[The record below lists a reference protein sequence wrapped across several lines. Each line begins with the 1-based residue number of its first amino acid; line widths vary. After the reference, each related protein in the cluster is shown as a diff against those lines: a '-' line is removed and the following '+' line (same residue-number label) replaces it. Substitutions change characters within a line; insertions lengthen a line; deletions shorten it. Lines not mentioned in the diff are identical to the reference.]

1 MSVINK
7 VLKDLDKRGR
17 KPFDATESSSAVAS
31 DKQPSRQWLWWFSGV
46 ALVAIAT
53 FLAYRW
59 LATENSANT
68 SSAMTASEPKA
79 TTAEPIQPY
88 RPQQSQQAEVTE
100 QVPQPEPQP
109 EPDTTTASA
118 SSPTNSFTLPE
129 PLALDSS
136 QPQAPSEPVADEP
149 EPTENEPVFVKQA
162 VNLSPQ
168 QVAEQHAEKA
178 STAQQQGRLS
188 DAESHWQNAVRVLP
202 TDVGYRQKLAAL
214 QYGRGKVTQALVTLN
229 DGLKRQPEA
238 HSLRLLSA
246 KILQKEGQHQAALLL
261 LGKANPSVAEHL
273 EYYQLTA
280 QLAQQ
285 LEQYQLAAT
294 SYGRLAQVQPNN
306 GRWHLGQAIA
316 LERFD
321 STAAAAAYERALM
334 HLTHRPSREFV
345 QNRLQQLNSPSEVQ

>member
-46 ALVAIAT
+46 ALVAIAAL
-53 FLAYRW
+53 LAYRW
-59 LATENSANT
+59 LAPENSANPGPVV
-68 SSAMTASEPKA
+68 TATEPKA

-88 RPQQSQQAEVTE
+88 RPQQPQQPEVTE
-100 QVPQPEPQP
+100 QEPQP
-109 EPDTTTASA
+109 EADAATASA
-118 SSPTNSFTLPE
+118 SSLTNSFTLPE
-129 PLALDSS
+129 PIALDSS
-136 QPQAPSEPVADEP
+136 QPQAPSTPVAEEP
-149 EPTENEPVFVKQA
+149 EPTESEPVFVKKA

-168 QVAEQHAEKA
+168 QVAAQHAEKA

-202 TDVGYRQKLAAL
+202 TDVDYRQQLAAL
-214 QYGRGKVTQALVTLN
+214 QYGRGKITQALVTLN